1 MFRKT
6 NPIVLKKTK
15 KRHVENDDE
24 EDPLE
29 KLKSL
34 MGAKQPE
41 TEMERN
47 HLYFYSDVTQETCL
61 DLTRKINNLNKELL
75 KYSIEYDCPPPSI
88 FLHINSLGGDLL
100 SAFGVVDTIEN
111 SRIPIISI
119 VHGQAASAATIISM
133 SCHKRYITSNSFM
146 LIHQLSHGIY
156 GKFEEIKDDF
166 ENDTSFMDTL
176 YSLYKKHTKMDLKT
190 IKESLKHDLW
200 WNSEKCI
207 EHGLVDSIWS
217 PHITTLSVQNVFK
230 ENENYESDSIN
241 KQSNSQLSQ
250 PKKKGKNSN
259 K

>member
-6 NPIVLKKTK
+6 NSIMLKKTK
-15 KRHVENDDE
+15 KRSVENDD

-29 KLKSL
+29 KLKFL
-34 MGAKQPE
+34 MGNKQPE
-41 TEMERN
+41 TEIEKN

-119 VHGQAASAATIISM
+119 VHGQSASAATIISM
-133 SCHKRYITSNSFM
+133 SCHKRYMTSNSFM
-146 LIHQLSHGIY
+146 LIHQLSTGIF
-156 GKFEEIKDDF
+156 GKFEELKDDF
-166 ENDTSFMDTL
+166 ENDISFMDTL

-207 EHGLVDSIWS
+207 DSGLVDSIWS
-217 PHITTLSVQNVFK
+217 PHITTLSIQNVFK
-230 ENENYESDSIN
+230 ENENYETNSIN
-241 KQSNSQLSQ
+241 KQHNNTQ
-250 PKKKGKNSN
+250 PKKKGKNS